1 MHVWPAK
8 DPNEF
13 LDYQV
18 SWVDRLVTGE
28 TITASTFTVV
38 SGDVTLSNPS
48 YASGI
53 TTVWVASGT
62 DGSTAEVL
70 NRITTSAGRIYDET
84 VKLKIRSK

>member
-18 SWVDRLVTGE
+18 SWTDRLVAGE
-28 TITASTFTVV
+28 TIATSNFTVV
-38 SGDVTLSNPS
+38 AGTITLSNPS
-48 YASGI
+48 FAAGI
-53 TTVWVASGT
+53 TTVWIAGGAVGE
-62 DGSTAEVL
+62 TAEVL
-70 NRITTSAGRIYDET
+70 NRITTSTGRIYDET